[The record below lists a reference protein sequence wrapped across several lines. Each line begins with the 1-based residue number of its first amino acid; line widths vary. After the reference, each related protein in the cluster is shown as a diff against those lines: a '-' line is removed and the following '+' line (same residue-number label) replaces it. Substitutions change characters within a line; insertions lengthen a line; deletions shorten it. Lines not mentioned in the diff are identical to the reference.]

1 MQLLYLRFLILAAVG
16 LCLPLA
22 AQTPQPSLQV
32 NRITAPIDDSNR
44 VSLPGNIHP
53 LAQARFDRG
62 PAPLSM
68 PTGRLLLVLQPS
80 AAQQRALLQ
89 YLADLQNPGAPA
101 FHQWLTPAQY
111 GARFGP
117 SDSDL
122 QTIESWLQSHGF
134 KVDKVPQ
141 ARNII
146 QFSGSIDQLQTAFH
160 TAIHTFSVNG
170 ETHYANVTDPQIP
183 AALAS
188 IVTGVAPLNDFHP
201 KPGVQLGA
209 TGRYDPTTH
218 TIQPDLTLFG
228 VGNGAPNLF
237 VDPADAA
244 TIYDTPNAN
253 LNANYTATTY
263 DGAGVS
269 IGIVGTSDLTLA
281 DVTNYRTAFLGET
294 SSSVN
299 LPTVVIDGNDP
310 GLTGAAD
317 EALLDNEI
325 AGGIAPKAKIY
336 FYTSADTDLSS
347 GLMNAWYRA
356 LDDNTVSILNLS
368 FSGCEAAQGTAGN
381 QALLEAAEQA
391 AAQGIS
397 VTVSTGDGGS
407 AGCDDFDTAALA
419 QYGLAVNGIAS
430 TPYTIAVG
438 GTDFDVL
445 SSSFSNYVSTTN
457 SGTAPYYRT
466 ALGYIPE
473 EPWNNSTTSNT
484 TLANNVAYRD
494 SSGTTNIVAGGGGV
508 STVYSKP
515 AFQSSLTPND
525 NARDLPDV
533 SLFAANGF
541 YQAYWAF
548 CSDNV
553 TDGNPNGSPYTECQ
567 TTAGQLTASSTFG
580 GAGGTSASAPAFAA
594 MLALVEQKT
603 GSRLGQADYVLYQ
616 LAQSKYSTVFHD
628 VTSGNN
634 SVPCAGGT
642 PQCGSNGFL
651 TGYNAGTGY
660 DLASGLGSVD
670 VAAMANSW
678 SSVSLTSTS
687 TTLAIDNS
695 TAPVT
700 AVHGKSLTFQVG
712 VNPSSATGVV
722 GIVDSAS
729 ETSGAPQNDGQFS
742 IALTSGSG
750 SATWNGLPGG
760 AYTVSAHYGGDTSDA
775 SSSSTPITVTIS
787 PEASTTALS
796 INAEN
801 PNSGASISNLGS
813 IPYGSQVVLDAQ
825 ITGAAEGSSTQGLAT
840 GTVTY
845 SDGSTTLGTA
855 SVSSSNLASYPP
867 LSSAFSVFAVGSHN
881 VTAKYSGDPSYNPS
895 ASSPVAFTI
904 VPASTSISASA
915 SSTSIS
921 AGQSTSISFAVT
933 TTLNLGAAP
942 GGSVQLTA
950 NGQTLATV
958 TNFQRTTNPSG
969 SAPYYE
975 LAGSATIQASQLTL
989 NATNVIT
996 VTYSGDPN
1004 YAIATTT
1011 VSVNVTGSVPSFT
1024 LANSGNITAAA
1035 GSTGTSTLTLTP
1047 AGGFTGEVLFA
1058 CVVSGNPPINCI
1070 TQTATVT
1077 GTAPVTSTLTAEI
1090 ASNTPAGNY
1099 AATVTARDV
1108 ATGAITATTTVTI
1121 SVTASSIPAIVLSNS
1136 GGIAVNAGATS
1147 GNSSVITVMPAGGFS
1162 GQVNLTCAV
1171 TSTPSSPTSPAT
1183 CAVPSSV
1190 TITGTS
1196 GATATLTAATT
1207 ASTTPGIYI
1216 VTVTGTNAAGGSVA
1230 SSTTVNLTVNPPTT
1244 ADPAIG
1250 LASGGNIAVNPGAT
1264 TGNTSAITVT
1274 PSNGFTGQVNLS
1286 CTVATSVSNPTDPP
1300 VCALPSSVS
1309 VSGTTAVTATLTVTT
1324 TAPVTAALDLPEFF
1338 LAGGGATLALVLL
1351 FGIPARSRAW
1361 RTLFSL
1367 LAVVVLISGIG
1378 CGTVLG
1384 SGGNG
1389 GGNGGGGNASPGTA
1403 PGAYTITVTAA
1414 DAATGKITA
1423 AATVTLTVN

>member
-253 LNANYTATTY
+253 TY

-580 GAGGTSASAPAFAA
+580 GAG
-594 MLALVEQKT
+594 
-603 GSRLGQADYVLYQ
+603 
-616 LAQSKYSTVFHD
+616 
-628 VTSGNN
+628 
-634 SVPCAGGT
+634 
-642 PQCGSNGFL
+642 
-651 TGYNAGTGY
+651 
-660 DLASGLGSVD
+660 
-670 VAAMANSW
+670 
-678 SSVSLTSTS
+678 
-687 TTLAIDNS
+687 
-695 TAPVT
+695 
-700 AVHGKSLTFQVG
+700 
-712 VNPSSATGVV
+712 
-722 GIVDSAS
+722 
-729 ETSGAPQNDGQFS
+729 
-742 IALTSGSG
+742 
-750 SATWNGLPGG
+750 
-760 AYTVSAHYGGDTSDA
+760 
-775 SSSSTPITVTIS
+775 
-787 PEASTTALS
+787 
-796 INAEN
+796 
-801 PNSGASISNLGS
+801 
-813 IPYGSQVVLDAQ
+813 
-825 ITGAAEGSSTQGLAT
+825 
-840 GTVTY
+840 
-845 SDGSTTLGTA
+845 
-855 SVSSSNLASYPP
+855 
-867 LSSAFSVFAVGSHN
+867 FSVC
-881 VTAKYSGDPSYNPS
+881 
-895 ASSPVAFTI
+895 AS
-904 VPASTSISASA
+904 
-915 SSTSIS
+915 
-921 AGQSTSISFAVT
+921 
-933 TTLNLGAAP
+933 LC
-942 GGSVQLTA
+942 
-950 NGQTLATV
+950 
-958 TNFQRTTNPSG
+958 RH
-969 SAPYYE
+969 
-975 LAGSATIQASQLTL
+975 
-989 NATNVIT
+989 
-996 VTYSGDPN
+996 
-1004 YAIATTT
+1004 
-1011 VSVNVTGSVPSFT
+1011 
-1024 LANSGNITAAA
+1024 
-1035 GSTGTSTLTLTP
+1035 
-1047 AGGFTGEVLFA
+1047 
-1058 CVVSGNPPINCI
+1058 
-1070 TQTATVT
+1070 
-1077 GTAPVTSTLTAEI
+1077 
-1090 ASNTPAGNY
+1090 
-1099 AATVTARDV
+1099 
-1108 ATGAITATTTVTI
+1108 
-1121 SVTASSIPAIVLSNS
+1121 
-1136 GGIAVNAGATS
+1136 
-1147 GNSSVITVMPAGGFS
+1147 
-1162 GQVNLTCAV
+1162 
-1171 TSTPSSPTSPAT
+1171 
-1183 CAVPSSV
+1183 
-1190 TITGTS
+1190 
-1196 GATATLTAATT
+1196 
-1207 ASTTPGIYI
+1207 
-1216 VTVTGTNAAGGSVA
+1216 
-1230 SSTTVNLTVNPPTT
+1230 
-1244 ADPAIG
+1244 
-1250 LASGGNIAVNPGAT
+1250 
-1264 TGNTSAITVT
+1264 
-1274 PSNGFTGQVNLS
+1274 
-1286 CTVATSVSNPTDPP
+1286 
-1300 VCALPSSVS
+1300 
-1309 VSGTTAVTATLTVTT
+1309 
-1324 TAPVTAALDLPEFF
+1324 
-1338 LAGGGATLALVLL
+1338 
-1351 FGIPARSRAW
+1351 ARSRGTEDRLAP
-1361 RTLFSL
+1361 RPGRLRPLSARPIEILHRLPRRHLGQQLRSL
-1367 LAVVVLISGIG
+1367 
-1378 CGTVLG
+1378 CRRH
-1384 SGGNG
+1384 
-1389 GGNGGGGNASPGTA
+1389 A
-1403 PGAYTITVTAA
+1403 PVRLQWIPHR
-1414 DAATGKITA
+1414 
-1423 AATVTLTVN
+1423 L